1 VSVGLIDDWGNIVVR
16 WIFFVLLAAN
26 VALLIGHYVQTRHQ
40 ERLQGLNSSPAN
52 EGRVV
57 SGAPLI
63 LVSELSDR
71 QRKEMAKAKPAPA
84 KVVAAIDEAVT
95 SKTQPSPGTD
105 ASGSSIDDRN
115 LQQMLRATAVV
126 GPNQCFMLG
135 PIPAAAQAEQ
145 ISQRLMALRI
155 ITDMQ
160 DLDVPGSPEYWVVL
174 PPFPEE
180 KQALQKLHELQGR
193 EIPSQI
199 IPKGELTNAISFG
212 LHGQKED
219 ADQQAEQLNAR
230 GYKVQVKA
238 VPVMHKE
245 KWLALSERQTPK
257 LNDEIW
263 HSLQKDFP
271 VLEKHIKNCR

>member
-1 VSVGLIDDWGNIVVR
+1 VR

-26 VALLIGHYVQTRHQ
+26 VVLLIGHYVQTRHQ
-40 ERLQGLNSSPAN
+40 ERLQALNSSPMN

-63 LVSELSDR
+63 LVSELSDQ

-84 KVVAAIDEAVT
+84 KAAAAIDQVAT
-95 SKTQPSPGTD
+95 SKTQPSASAD
-105 ASGSSIDDRN
+105 ASGSSTDGKN
-115 LQQMLRATAVV
+115 LQQMLRDTAVV

-135 PIPAAAQAEQ
+135 PIPGAAQAEQ
-145 ISQRLMALRI
+145 ISQRLMAIRI
-155 ITDMQ
+155 ITDME

-174 PPFPEE
+174 PSFPDE
-180 KQALQKLHELQGR
+180 KQALQKLRELQGQD
-193 EIPSQI
+193 IPAQI
-199 IPKGELTNAISFG
+199 IPKGELANAISFG
-212 LHGQKED
+212 LHGQQED
-219 ADQQAEQLNAR
+219 ADKQAEQLNAR
-230 GYKVQVKA
+230 GYRVQVKA

-257 LNDEIW
+257 LNDAIW

-271 VLEKHIKNCR
+271 ALEKHIKNCR